1 MDVSDLSTLCV
12 ISIIVL
18 VLVSWIMS
26 THLENEE
33 TTPKRRIKKKI
44 MKQKSAET
52 NEEKA
57 EILTTYRPRAR
68 SAKAEVIGQNKTPT
82 KSNAIDEPIRTR
94 RNASLKKSNAIEEAP
109 VTKKRVTRSSS
120 KKL

>member
-26 THLENEE
+26 THLKHEE
-33 TTPKRRIKKKI
+33 TIPKRRIKKKI
-44 MKQKSAET
+44 VKQKPAET
-52 NEEKA
+52 NEEKT
-57 EILTTYRPRAR
+57 EILTTHRPRAR
-68 SAKAEVIGQNKTPT
+68 SAKAEVIGQNKTST
-82 KSNAIDEPIRTR
+82 KSNATDDPIRTR
-94 RNASLKKSNAIEEAP
+94 RNASLKKSNATEEAP

>member
-1 MDVSDLSTLCV
+1 MNVSDLSTLCV

-26 THLENEE
+26 THLKHKE
-33 TTPKRRIKKKI
+33 TIPKRRIKKKI
-44 MKQKSAET
+44 VKQKPTET
-52 NEEKA
+52 NEEKV
-57 EILTTYRPRAR
+57 EILTTHRPRAR

-82 KSNAIDEPIRTR
+82 KSNATDNPIKTK
-94 RNASLKKSNAIEEAP
+94 RNTSLKKSNATEKAP
-109 VTKKRVTRSSS
+109 VTKKKVTRSSS